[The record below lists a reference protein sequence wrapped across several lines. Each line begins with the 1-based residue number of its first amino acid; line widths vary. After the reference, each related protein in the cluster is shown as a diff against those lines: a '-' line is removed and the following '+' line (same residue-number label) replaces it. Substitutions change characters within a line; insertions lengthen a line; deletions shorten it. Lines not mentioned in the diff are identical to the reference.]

1 VFAQIVVSVPAF
13 TTRTAVMNVLYRKAG
28 QTGFIVA
35 DQRSTGGGTSSIDDL
50 TPAVSYEIGVQAFS
64 AFGIGS
70 AVVTGPTQLAP
81 SKTTGPAVPT
91 GGTISANGITPA
103 LFSGANLFGTVL
115 KWTAN
120 TDLDFDHYEV
130 KVTATD
136 TDAATD
142 YNWGTNGTANLEYLV
157 EPRVMVYNIFGT
169 LGFARVQAVNRS
181 GVASAFLRIGST
193 FGNFSTGL
201 DFGTTAGSIAEG
213 DDSRITGSAQKASN
227 LSDVASPS
235 TARANL
241 GINRFSHVETF
252 TSVGAA
258 STTFTFTHSLGTVQN
273 FVLAQ
278 CVDPANNLL
287 IAHDYAA
294 AGNTSNATVF
304 KVETIDGSNISDG
317 GRRFT
322 IHFVQ

>member
-1 VFAQIVVSVPAF
+1 
-13 TTRTAVMNVLYRKAG
+13 VLYRKSG

-70 AVVTGPTQLAP
+70 AVVTGATQLAP
-81 SKTTGPAVPT
+81 TRTTAPT
-91 GGTISANGITPA
+91 APSGGTISADGITPA
-103 LFSGANLFGTVL
+103 LFSGAYLFGTVI
-115 KWTAN
+115 KWDAN
-120 TDLDFDHYEV
+120 TDVDFDHYEL

-136 TDAATD
+136 SDAATD
-142 YNWGTNGTANLEYLV
+142 YNYGANGTADLEYLV
-157 EPRVMVYNIFGT
+157 EPRAMVYSVLAP
-169 LGFARVQAVNRS
+169 LGYVRVQSVNRS
-181 GVASAFLRIGST
+181 GVASAWVRFGST
-193 FGNFSTGL
+193 FGLINTGL
-201 DFGTTAGSIAEG
+201 NFGTTTGSIAQG
-213 DDSRITGSAQKASN
+213 NDSRITGSAQKASN

-287 IAHDYAA
+287 IAHDYPA

-304 KVETIDGSNISDG
+304 KVETVDGSNISDG